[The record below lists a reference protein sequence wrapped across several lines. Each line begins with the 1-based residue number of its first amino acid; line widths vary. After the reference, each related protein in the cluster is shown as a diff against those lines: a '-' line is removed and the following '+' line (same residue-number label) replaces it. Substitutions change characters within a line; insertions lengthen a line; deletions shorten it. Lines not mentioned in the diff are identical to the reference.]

1 MKNKIIVSFLFASLI
16 TSCGTPVGE
25 GQQGGTV
32 KPPEVQIETLPRTQ
46 ILPKSVKKAIQ
57 EGYIT
62 IFGNSRGTYKEITVL
77 IKNTSNYDLDLE
89 LDAGLFFQCPVDKM
103 QSLVLTEDRQIS
115 LAKNE
120 QKSLIVHSACTNA
133 GFRSPTVIEDWPL
146 AEAPKNLDVS
156 LKFYGEQQDLIH
168 KYLSRKNPEKFKSEE
183 DYSRFLQVVIWYY
196 LGNNNKE
203 IRRML
208 TEHVYNGDIEKMNL
222 WLNGISDDA
231 KEIAIMIRNKDKKAL
246 KGFLIK
252 SLSKTK
258 SKIKN
263 MFK

>member
-1 MKNKIIVSFLFASLI
+1 MKNKIIFSFLFAGLI
-16 TSCGTPVGE
+16 TSCGVKVSE
-25 GQQGGTV
+25 SEQGGTV
-32 KPPEVQIETLPRTQ
+32 KPPEVQIETLPSTQ
-46 ILPKSVKKAIQ
+46 FSPRSVKKAIQ

-62 IFGNSRGTYKEITVL
+62 IFGNSLGTYKEITVVL
-77 IKNTSNYDLDLE
+77 KNTSSYDLDLE
-89 LDAGLFFQCPVDKM
+89 LDAGLFFQCPEDKM
-103 QSLVLTEDRQIS
+103 QSLVLTEDKQIS

-120 QKSLIVHSACTNA
+120 QKSLTVHSACTNA
-133 GFRSPTVIEDWPL
+133 SFRSPTVIEDWPL

-196 LGNNNKE
+196 LGNNDKD

-208 TEHVYNGDIEKMNL
+208 TEHVYSGDIEKMNL
-222 WLNGISDDA
+222 WLNDISDDA
-231 KEIAIMIRNKDKKAL
+231 KDIAIMIRNKDKNAL
-246 KGFLIK
+246 KDLLIK